1 VSTCC
6 RSQEDDGQREEDDG
20 HQENQFG
27 PQVVASHPIW
37 GTEKE
42 MTKYLRN
49 KQDGFIYGWN
59 KILAENPLCEEVTE
73 EEAFPERFVNEKIV
87 AKVTKT
93 RAKTKIK
100 ALDLSTDDIQDEPR
114 YVAPEIEADA
124 SKDLPE

>member
-1 VSTCC
+1 
-6 RSQEDDGQREEDDG
+6 
-20 HQENQFG
+20 
-27 PQVVASHPIW
+27 
-37 GTEKE
+37 